1 MASTYRR
8 LGEVLVAQGSLTSL
22 QLAIALADQQVTN
35 RKLGEIVVDRGFAS
49 EDEVARC
56 LAEQYN
62 YPLVDLATDPHPDAL
77 AMLTAD
83 QAVTMQALPLQ
94 FREGSIVV
102 AIADPL
108 DLETTDTL
116 MALTEGR
123 AKIAIAPA
131 KALQVMI
138 ESCYGLSAGLQI
150 TMFPEAASL
159 PDRFHGHAVRSRFGR
174 ATVLDATDIHLHR
187 EVTLVSVP
195 DEDWNGSHFE
205 AAVHAAAK
213 GSDGVVPVFDCFA
226 HEGRQWVVLE
236 QLVGENLET
245 ILRTRGPRQLA
256 QSAHIVSMV
265 SEIANA
271 MERRGIEASWCCPRN
286 VLITPTGAKLVAC
299 AEPTYLAREEVT
311 IGEANVLAL
320 GNLLEAC
327 LYGVNGEAPP
337 DIPPAM
343 EEVLDRCLAPNRK
356 HRYSSA
362 VQVAMALRAFAWS
375 SISATPSIAVNEDRE
390 RLLDTVSHL
399 ESSKPSGFWSRLFG
413 RRAA

>member
-1 MASTYRR
+1 MASSYRR

-22 QLAIALADQQVTN
+22 QLAIALADQQITN
-35 RKLGEIVVDRGFAS
+35 RKLGEIVVDRGFAT
-49 EDEVARC
+49 EDEVSQC

-62 YPLVDLATDPHPDAL
+62 YPLADFSEAPDSDAL
-77 AMLTAD
+77 RILTPE

-94 FREGSIVV
+94 VRDGSILV

-116 MALTEGR
+116 MALTEGKAR
-123 AKIAIAPA
+123 IAIAPA
-131 KALQVMI
+131 KALQAMI
-138 ESCYGLSAGLQI
+138 ETAYDLSAGLQI
-150 TMFPEAASL
+150 TMFPEATSL
-159 PDRFHGHAVRSRFGR
+159 PDRFQGHAVRNRLGR
-174 ATVLDATDIHLHR
+174 TTVLDATDLHLNR
-187 EVTLVSVP
+187 EVTLVGVP
-195 DEDWNGSHFE
+195 EEDWSGSCHQ

-213 GSDGVVPVFDCFA
+213 GGDGVVPVFDCFA
-226 HEGRQWVVLE
+226 HQGRQWVVFE

-256 QSAHIVSMV
+256 QSANYVSLIA
-265 SEIANA
+265 EIANA
-271 MERRGIEASWCCPRN
+271 MERRGIEAAWCCPRN
-286 VLITPTGAKLVAC
+286 VMITPTGVKLVAC
-299 AEPTYLAREEVT
+299 AEPTYVPPAENT
-311 IGEANVLAL
+311 MGEANVLAL

-327 LYGVNGEAPP
+327 LYGVNGGAPQP
-337 DIPPAM
+337 IPPAM

-375 SISATPSIAVNEDRE
+375 STSTTPSTAVNEDRE
-390 RLLDTVSHL
+390 HLLDTVSHM
-399 ESSKPSGFWSRLFG
+399 ESNRSTGFWSRLFG